1 MGVFFIDELYGQEF
15 DQIIVSGA
23 LGVVN
28 LKGALTKKMVFLN
41 TQEGVSRMRML
52 ARKHAQSIHIVH
64 SLPDEQVEKYLAK
77 PSEEGAWLFA
87 SLIKLG
93 EALKNNNRELTQTL
107 IRNLGWNRPA
117 KTVKSV
123 FAQELRIA
131 LQPYLAADRL
141 AGNQRMYG
149 LPLPLTIQPATAGDA
164 PIIVHPDGFFA
175 QAPHTFAAWEEDQ
188 RAKFVKAGIQ
198 AIPVWS
204 LNWLK
209 NPTQEARLLA
219 SKIIKLDVQKPETG
233 KETYNEAITS
243 K

>member
-1 MGVFFIDELYGQEF
+1 
-15 DQIIVSGA
+15 
-23 LGVVN
+23 
-28 LKGALTKKMVFLN
+28 
-41 TQEGVSRMRML
+41 
-52 ARKHAQSIHIVH
+52 
-64 SLPDEQVEKYLAK
+64 
-77 PSEEGAWLFA
+77 
-87 SLIKLG
+87 LG

-117 KTVKSV
+117 KPVKSV

-131 LQPYLAADRL
+131 LQPYLAEDRF
-141 AGNQRMYG
+141 GGGRRMYG
-149 LPLPLTIQPATAGDA
+149 LPLPLTIQPATASDA
-164 PIIVHPDGFFA
+164 LTIVHPDGFFA

-188 RAKFVKAGIQ
+188 RAKFAKAGIQ

-209 NPTQEARLLA
+209 NPSQEARLLA

-233 KETYNEAITS
+233 KETYNEGIAS